1 MVLYYPFIRTHQDIE
16 GQQHELLEGYKIFF
30 LWKEFWIHRPISKYI
45 IHSQIVK
52 YAPNEFSD
60 L

>member
-16 GQQHELLEGYKIFF
+16 GQQHELFGGYKIFF
-30 LWKEFWIHRPISKYI
+30 LWKEFWIHRPISKDI
-45 IHSQIVK
+45 MNH
-52 YAPNEFSD
+52 ALNEFLD